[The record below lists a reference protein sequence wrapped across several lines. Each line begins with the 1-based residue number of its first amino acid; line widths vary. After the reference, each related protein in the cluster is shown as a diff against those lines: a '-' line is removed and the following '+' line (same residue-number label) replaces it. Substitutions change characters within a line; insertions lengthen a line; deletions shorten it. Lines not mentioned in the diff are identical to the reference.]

1 MIVVINY
8 GLGNLHS
15 VEKAI
20 AYVGGD
26 VTVSDD
32 PQTILAAEKVVL
44 PGVGAFADGMQGL
57 ASCGLD
63 SVVKEAAARGKPILG
78 ICLGMQLFFDDS
90 EEQGTHEG
98 LGLLKGRVKAFRQPG
113 IKIPQIGWNQLEIQ
127 KQAILMKDI
136 DQGSYV
142 YFNHGYYCDPENPS
156 DVLTNTDYGIT
167 FASSVQHDN
176 IQGVQ
181 FHPEKSQKVGLQ
193 IMRNFVEQ

>member
-1 MIVVINY
+1 MIAVINY

-20 AYVGGD
+20 AYVGGN

-32 PQTILAAEKVVL
+32 PQIILAAEKVVL
-44 PGVGAFADGMQGL
+44 PGVGAFADGMEGL
-57 ASCGLD
+57 AARGLV

-78 ICLGMQLFFDDS
+78 ICLGMQLFFDES
-90 EEQGTHEG
+90 EEQGKHEG
-98 LGLLKGRVKAFRQPG
+98 LGLLQGAVKAFRQPG

-127 KQAILMKDI
+127 KQAALMKDI
-136 DQGSYV
+136 DRGSYV

-156 DVLTNTDYGIT
+156 DVLTNTDYGIR

-193 IMRNFVEQ
+193 IIRNFVEQ